1 MLGYKSVGR
10 KRKREES
17 LCYGGTPEDAEG
29 GANFI
34 SKPVSL
40 DFPCFENLEVSEDLR
55 QSLEKI
61 STAAV
66 ECTNLWNNKITSF
79 GNLVPLSE
87 FQKLLESHGLLWHKN
102 VVSEND
108 VEVTANHLRSR
119 VNERAYK
126 RSRILPDLTSGSLW
140 QKASKDFSKVCCIC
154 HQLERN
160 FNGEQVGQLA
170 SFLDYLI
177 MMQEEQRLVAYSF
190 HVFDGLYVISR
201 ESSSLLKEAEDKSD
215 GCSTVN
221 DKLHKILGI
230 IKDKEFMN
238 ARQLIGRSCGCNSDL
253 LEFPAGERFQ
263 VFLAS
268 KSMKQLLLS
277 TFKRLDQLHF
287 VLQGQSF
294 SKSSVTEKL
303 IGCLYDVLNK
313 GKLIEKEYFDGLEH
327 KNKLLQETGSLV
339 DTEVV
344 SEIEF
349 VKSVKKTL
357 KQIDEAVQK
366 LVLLRGSILSEDSPH
381 GNITLWRVLYESSL
395 VNLQLDLICENLGR
409 TIELRVRIFT
419 LLVFLMCHFCTFIF
433 AW

>member
-1 MLGYKSVGR
+1 MLGYRSVGR

-40 DFPCFENLEVSEDLR
+40 DFPCFENLEVSEDLH

-102 VVSEND
+102 IVSENG

-119 VNERAYK
+119 VNEREYK
-126 RSRILPDLTSGSLW
+126 WSRILPDLTSGSLW
-140 QKASKDFSKVCCIC
+140 QKASKDFSK
-154 HQLERN
+154 
-160 FNGEQVGQLA
+160 
-170 SFLDYLI
+170 
-177 MMQEEQRLVAYSF
+177 
-190 HVFDGLYVISR
+190 
-201 ESSSLLKEAEDKSD
+201 
-215 GCSTVN
+215 
-221 DKLHKILGI
+221 
-230 IKDKEFMN
+230 
-238 ARQLIGRSCGCNSDL
+238 QLIGRSCGRNCDL
-253 LEFPAGERFQ
+253 LEFPAGECFQ

-277 TFKRLDQLHF
+277 TFKRLDQLHC

-294 SKSSVTEKL
+294 GKSSVTEKL

-313 GKLIEKEYFDGLEH
+313 KFEDQRLLLLQGKLIEKEYFDGLEH

-339 DTEVV
+339 DTEVAEV
-344 SEIEF
+344 TCMVAEVLVTRCSFIGSFTGTSEEEDLDFSFKDDADICDA
-349 VKSVKKTL
+349 VKDDDYDWEDPVVMC
-357 KQIDEAVQK
+357 QRG
-366 LVLLRGSILSEDSPH
+366 LLLTS
-381 GNITLWRVLYESSL
+381 
-395 VNLQLDLICENLGR
+395 
-409 TIELRVRIFT
+409 
-419 LLVFLMCHFCTFIF
+419 MM
-433 AW
+433 A